1 MNGLVTGSSAGF
13 PILTLLIVL
22 PIVGA
27 AIAVFSGKKARGV
40 ALLTALVSLVLSLV
54 VWLHLPADGTMGMVE
69 LHPWAPS
76 IGIEYHLGVDGLGAL
91 MLVLSAIVTL
101 MSVDAAHRV
110 HHEPGLYYALVLLL
124 QSGLVGS
131 FTALNFFHW
140 FLFWELSL
148 IPAFFLI
155 KLWGGPKRGPA
166 ATQFFVYTMAGSVA
180 LLLSFLAIFLATG
193 SMDFGQLAD
202 MAANG
207 TLAQMVAAHLG
218 AVMPWLAIGVLAGF
232 AVKVPL
238 MPFHTWLPNAYA
250 EAPSPVTMLLT
261 GAMSKMGVYGLLRI
275 ALPIFGAQV
284 AAMRTPLLVLAVAT
298 VVMGAWA
305 AAAQKDLKR
314 VFAYSSVNHLG
325 YCLLGIF
332 ALAIPAS
339 GAAAQASQAAAL
351 NGVILQMFN
360 HGITAAAL
368 FWFIAM
374 IQMRSGGLR
383 GIDDFGGL
391 RKPAPVF
398 AGLMGIALFSSLG
411 LPGLNGFVGEFLI
424 FRGVF
429 PLSWISAT
437 VSVLGLLVTAIV
449 ILTVIQK
456 VFTGPVPE
464 RWAQFPDLHASE
476 RMALAPVIG
485 LMFLLGLAPQL
496 IVDTVNPTVVNLLA
510 HWRF

>member
-1 MNGLVTGSSAGF
+1 MSGIPV
-13 PILTLLIVL
+13 LTLLTLL
-22 PIVGA
+22 PLIGA
-27 AIAVFSGKKARGV
+27 AIALVSGKHARGV
-40 ALLTALVSLVLSLV
+40 AILTTGASVALALF
-54 VWLHLPADGTMGMVE
+54 VWTQLPADGSIGLIE
-69 LHPWAPS
+69 RARWAPS
-76 IGIEYHLGVDGLGAL
+76 LGIEYHLGVDGLGAL

-110 HHEPGLYYALVLLL
+110 HHQPGLYFGLVLVLE
-124 QSGLVGS
+124 SGLFGS

-155 KLWGGPKRGPA
+155 KLWGGARRGPA

-180 LLLSFLAIFLATG
+180 LLVAFLAVFLSTG
-193 SMDFGQLAD
+193 SMDFPYLTQLAST
-202 MAANG
+202 G
-207 TLAQMVAAHLG
+207 GLEQLVTLHLG
-218 AVMPWLAIGVLAGF
+218 PVMLWLAVGVLAGF
-232 AVKVPL
+232 AVKVP
-238 MPFHTWLPNAYA
+238 MFPFHTWLPAAYA

-275 ALPIFGAQV
+275 ALPLFGRQIAQ
-284 AAMRTPLLVLAVAT
+284 MRTPLLVLAVAT

-332 ALAIPAS
+332 ALAIPANAWDP
-339 GAAAQASQAAAL
+339 GRLASQAAAL

-360 HGITAAAL
+360 HGVTAAAL
-368 FWFIAM
+368 FWFIA
-374 IQMRSGGLR
+374 ILQQRTGGHR

-391 RKPAPVF
+391 RKPAPVL
-398 AGLMGIALFSSLG
+398 AGMMGIALFSSLG

-429 PLSWISAT
+429 SLAWVASA
-437 VSVLGLLVTAIV
+437 VSILGLLVTAAV

-456 VFTGPVPE
+456 VFSGPVQE
-464 RWAQFPDLHASE
+464 HCVGFPDLHTGE
-476 RMALAPVIG
+476 RLALAPVIG
-485 LMFLLGLAPQL
+485 LMLLIGLWPQL
-496 IVDTVNPTVVNLLA
+496 IVNSVNPTVQNLLA